1 MFESLKALL
10 RLGGDQAFAPAP
22 VPELVV
28 DARVQPTQH
37 TASQRAAYRR
47 NLLALEVLF
56 RQLHHADTRPEE
68 KPLLIEQI
76 GRRQRVL
83 ERSGLPVPV
92 RLSECQDALRVTRA
106 QSKEM
111 LG

>member
-1 MFESLKALL
+1 MFQSLKALL
-10 RLGGDQAFAPAP
+10 LAGGDAMFAPSP

-28 DARVQPTQH
+28 DARAQPTQH
-37 TASQRAAYRR
+37 TPSQRAAYRR
-47 NLLALEVLF
+47 NLLALEALF
-56 RQLHHADTRPEE
+56 RQLHHADTRPED
-68 KPLLIEQI
+68 KPLLMEQI

-106 QSKEM
+106 QAW
-111 LG
+111 GTR